1 MNNCFII
8 LAAGKS
14 ERFNSQIPKSYQLY
28 KGKTIIDH
36 NIDKVLGLNEIKKI
50 LVVTN
55 KRHNM
60 YLKKIRNNKVR
71 YIYGGTTRAMSSYL
85 ALKSI
90 KKYNFKNVLI
100 HDAARPDFSII
111 LLKRILKNLKKNICV
126 VPMIKINDSTKLK
139 DDNKFINLDRKKVF
153 FSQTPQ
159 GFNYKELLK
168 LQKVNNKVTDDASL
182 FIAANKKIKIIEM
195 SIIFGGIFKI

>member
-14 ERFNSQIPKSYQLY
+14 ERFNSKIPKSYQLY

-60 YLKKIRNNKVR
+60 YLKKIRSNKVR

-90 KKYNFKNVLI
+90 SSFV
-100 HDAARPDFSII
+100 I
-111 LLKRILKNLKKNICV
+111 LSFILNSF
-126 VPMIKINDSTKLK
+126 NDSF
-139 DDNKFINLDRKKVF
+139 N
-153 FSQTPQ
+153 FS
-159 GFNYKELLK
+159 K
-168 LQKVNNKVTDDASL
+168 L
-182 FIAANKKIKIIEM
+182 FI
-195 SIIFGGIFKI
+195 SS

>member
-1 MNNCFII
+1 
-8 LAAGKS
+8 
-14 ERFNSQIPKSYQLY
+14 
-28 KGKTIIDH
+28 
-36 NIDKVLGLNEIKKI
+36 
-50 LVVTN
+50 
-55 KRHNM
+55 
-60 YLKKIRNNKVR
+60 
-71 YIYGGTTRAMSSYL
+71 MSSYL

-126 VPMIKINDSTKLK
+126 IPMIKSNDSIKLK
-139 DDNKFINLDRKKVF
+139 DDNKFINMDRKKDF

-168 LQKVNNKVTDDASL
+168 LQKVNNKVTEDASL
-182 FIAANKKIKIIEM
+182 FIDANKKVIETTEKRTKTLETLNITE
-195 SIIFGGIFKI
+195 SEDTRTFRQKYSFKT

>member
-14 ERFNSQIPKSYQLY
+14 ERFNSKIPKSYQLY

-36 NIDKVLGLNEIKKI
+36 NIDKVLGVNEIKKI

-71 YIYGGTTRAMSSYL
+71 YIYGGTTRAMSSFL

-111 LLKRILKNLKKNICV
+111 LLKRI
-126 VPMIKINDSTKLK
+126 
-139 DDNKFINLDRKKVF
+139 
-153 FSQTPQ
+153 
-159 GFNYKELLK
+159 
-168 LQKVNNKVTDDASL
+168 
-182 FIAANKKIKIIEM
+182 
-195 SIIFGGIFKI
+195 